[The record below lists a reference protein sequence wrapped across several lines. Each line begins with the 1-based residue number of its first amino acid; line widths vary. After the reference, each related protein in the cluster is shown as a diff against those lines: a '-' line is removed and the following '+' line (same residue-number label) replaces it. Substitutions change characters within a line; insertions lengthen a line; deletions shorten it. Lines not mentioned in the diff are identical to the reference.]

1 MGREGDYQVGTEGK
15 EEEEIMDGFDKWIKV
30 LLTILVVIFLWSVV
44 MMTVT
49 AFHEMREPQYC
60 PNCGSVIEGE

>member
-1 MGREGDYQVGTEGK
+1 MES
-15 EEEEIMDGFDKWIKV
+15 IDKWAKEAITV
-30 LLTILVVIFLWSVV
+30 LIIVIVWVVA

-49 AFHEMREPQYC
+49 AIHEMREPQYC

>member
-1 MGREGDYQVGTEGK
+1 MGREGDYPVGTEGEEK
-15 EEEEIMDGFDKWIKV
+15 EEMMDGFDKWIKV

-44 MMTVT
+44 MMTVMS
-49 AFHEMREPQYC
+49 FHEMREPQYC

>member
-1 MGREGDYQVGTEGK
+1 MGTEGEEK
-15 EEEEIMDGFDKWIKV
+15 EEMMDGFDKWIKV

-49 AFHEMREPQYC
+49 AFHGMREPQYC
-60 PNCGSVIEGE
+60 PECGARMEESE